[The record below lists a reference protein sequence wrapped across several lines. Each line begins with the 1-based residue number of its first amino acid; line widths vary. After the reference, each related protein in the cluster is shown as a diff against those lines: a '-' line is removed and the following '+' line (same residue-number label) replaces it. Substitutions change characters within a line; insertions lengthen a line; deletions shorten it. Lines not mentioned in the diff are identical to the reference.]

1 MALPFRDGAPVKPAP
16 RGARRRSSAGVP
28 RLFPPARLSPA
39 PAPTVNGRMSPASAS
54 SLRLSA
60 LGLRARPPAITA
72 LMRTALETP
81 GLLSLAAGFT
91 DNATLPVT
99 AVGEALARL
108 DASAPDHGFLQYG
121 TNAGRPGLRTA
132 LAARLLAQDDAAR
145 ALASGSTVSPSA
157 PDPARVAALAE
168 RVFITNGSQQALY
181 LAVQTLCEPGD
192 IILVD
197 RPSYFVFLELL
208 GGLGVEAR
216 SLPVDADGRLD
227 GPALRALLAGL
238 CASGERARLKAV
250 YFVSWFSN
258 PSGRT
263 LDAAEKRLLADALRA
278 EECIVPVMEDAAYR
292 ELGYDAA
299 ASVRAPG
306 VLGDPAWDGF
316 PRLYTGTLTKPFAS
330 GLKIGFGA
338 CDDEAWRSAML
349 HVKGHHDFGTANFAQ
364 ALLETALA
372 SGAFDAQLAV
382 LRSAYRAKR
391 DALHAALLAGGLPA
405 LGWRWRLPEGGLYLW
420 LEGPA
425 GLDTA
430 GDSAFCR
437 ACLHEGVLYVPGAL
451 CHGDHPPRHTV
462 RLSFGVL
469 SPEAL
474 AEAGARFCR
483 AAKGMLPT

>member
-1 MALPFRDGAPVKPAP
+1 MPDM
-16 RGARRRSSAGVP
+16 S
-28 RLFPPARLSPA
+28 A
-39 PAPTVNGRMSPASAS
+39 PAAAPAAS
-54 SLRLSA
+54 SSPVQLSA
-60 LGLRARPPAITA
+60 LGRRAHPPAITA

-99 AVGEALARL
+99 AVGEALGAL
-108 DASAPDHGFLQYG
+108 TASAPDREFLQYG
-121 TNAGRPGLRTA
+121 TNSGRPGLRAA

-145 ALASGSTVSPSA
+145 ARAGSPAVA
-157 PDPARVAALAE
+157 PDPARVEALAA
-168 RVFITNGSQQALY
+168 RCFVTNGSQQALY

-216 SLPVDADGRLD
+216 SLPVAADGRLD
-227 GPALRALLAGL
+227 APALRVLLRGL
-238 CASGERARLKAV
+238 RAAGERPRLKAV

-263 LDAAEKRLLADALRA
+263 LDAAQKRALAEALRA
-278 EECIVPVMEDAAYR
+278 EACVVPVLEDAAYR
-292 ELGYDAA
+292 ELGYEASA
-299 ASVRAPG
+299 ASACPG

-316 PRLYTGTLTKPFAS
+316 PRLYTSTLTKPFAS
-330 GLKIGFGA
+330 GLKVGYGV
-338 CDDEAWRSAML
+338 CDDDAWRSAML

-364 ALLETALA
+364 AVLEHALG
-372 SGAFDAQLAV
+372 SGAFDAQLAT
-382 LRSAYRAKR
+382 LRVAYRAKR
-391 DALHAALLAGGLPA
+391 DALHAALVAGGLPG
-405 LGWRWRLPEGGLYLW
+405 LGWRWLVPEGGLYLW

-437 ACLHEGVLYVPGAL
+437 ACLDEGVLYVPGAL
-451 CHGDHPPRHTV
+451 CHGDAAPTNTV

-469 SPEAL
+469 APAQL
-474 AEAGARFCR
+474 AEAAARFCR
-483 AAKGMLPT
+483 AARRCA

>member
-1 MALPFRDGAPVKPAP
+1 MSTV
-16 RGARRRSSAGVP
+16 
-28 RLFPPARLSPA
+28 SPC
-39 PAPTVNGRMSPASAS
+39 PLV
-54 SLRLSA
+54 LSA
-60 LGLRARPPAITA
+60 LGRRARPPAITA
-72 LMRTALETP
+72 LMQTALETP

-91 DNATLPVT
+91 DNATLPLT
-99 AVGEALARL
+99 AIGTALRELEAAV
-108 DASAPDHGFLQYG
+108 PDRAFLQYG
-121 TNAGRPGLRTA
+121 TNAGSPGLRAA
-132 LAARLLAQDDAAR
+132 LAARIVAQDYPGGAA
-145 ALASGSTVSPSA
+145 A
-157 PDPARVAALAE
+157 DPARTAAQAAALAG
-168 RVFITNGSQQALY
+168 RMFITNGSQQALY

-227 GPALRALLAGL
+227 PVALAGML
-238 CASGERARLKAV
+238 RRLKAAGERPRLKAV

-263 LDAAEKRLLADALRA
+263 LDAAQKRALAATLRA
-278 EECIVPVMEDAAYR
+278 EDCVLPVIEDAAYR

-299 ASVRAPG
+299 SASACPG

-338 CDDEAWRSAML
+338 CDHDAWRAAML
-349 HVKGHHDFGTANFAQ
+349 HVKGHHDFGTANFPQ
-364 ALLETALA
+364 ALLERALA
-372 SGAFDAQLAV
+372 TGAYDTQLAT
-382 LRSAYRAKR
+382 LRAAYRAKR

-405 LGWRWRLPEGGLYLW
+405 RGWRWRVPGGGLYLW

-425 GLDTA
+425 GLDTS

-437 ACLHEGVLYVPGAL
+437 ACLREGVLYVPGAL
-451 CHGDHPPRHTV
+451 CHGDAAPTNTV

-469 SPEAL
+469 APAQL

-483 AAKGMLPT
+483 AAAG